1 MSNLNK
7 DLESFEKIPYNL
19 TNKQQKEINKNK
31 IEYFNKFKNKN
42 YSLEQI
48 DSFLSN
54 NFSEYKNI
62 SSNFKDMLIKDAN
75 DYSNTKNSKNVVK
88 NLKSKSNKVVSINEL
103 EKQIKYLTDAK
114 VAFATMAAVAAV
126 SSAISWAFLLVPSA
140 IALSVASI
148 ACRVVVSALDIALVS
163 LGEQRNAALL
173 TGSLTLDIVK
183 IGFAKAS
190 ICYKLLVSSIATVTS
205 VSWVLPALVAL
216 ISLGSLII
224 TIIYAY
230 VL

>member
-126 SSAISWAFLLVPSA
+126 SLQLFLEHFFLFHRLLHFLL
-140 IALSVASI
+140 
-148 ACRVVVSALDIALVS
+148 
-163 LGEQRNAALL
+163 LL
-173 TGSLTLDIVK
+173 
-183 IGFAKAS
+183 
-190 ICYKLLVSSIATVTS
+190 
-205 VSWVLPALVAL
+205 
-216 ISLGSLII
+216 
-224 TIIYAY
+224 
-230 VL
+230 